1 MLNRHQIDCLGF
13 LWHFSDSLT
22 FQPEVNSV
30 SIGKKHAKTD
40 EGDSEET
47 SGLLRVDYSRKS
59 IGCAGI
65 F

>member
-30 SIGKKHAKTD
+30 SIGKKLAKTG
-40 EGDSEET
+40 EGDREET
-47 SGLLRVDYSRKS
+47 ICLL
-59 IGCAGI
+59 
-65 F
+65 